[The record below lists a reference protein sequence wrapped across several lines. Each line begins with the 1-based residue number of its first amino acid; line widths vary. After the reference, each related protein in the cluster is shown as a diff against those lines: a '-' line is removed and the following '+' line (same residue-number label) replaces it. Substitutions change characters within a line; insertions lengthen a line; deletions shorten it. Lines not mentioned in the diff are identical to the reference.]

1 LEMAD
6 DLLVFEYPGLAARAN
21 VFFEALREREG
32 LARQFLASPAG
43 VVSEWILA
51 LPEPLQDTEID
62 RANRFLFSLL
72 SNPGFMRWAEDRQ
85 SRYEEQIRAVGKGEE
100 TKLEFSFDRDE
111 LFQELAG
118 AILEH
123 GGEEMAKELG
133 VSDLSRADE
142 EVLPNEVPKEMLLSE
157 SRFKVPLPKP
167 VNFNVAVNATVGA
180 TVAGAVAVVVV
191 AVFVVPVVVIG
202 LLDSGRFDREDLRR
216 VAVGLNEELL
226 QHAEQLRDEG
236 ELGPG
241 TPA

>member
-1 LEMAD
+1 MAD

-21 VFFEALREREG
+21 AFFEALKEREG
-32 LARQFLASPAG
+32 LAQQFLTSPAG
-43 VVSEWILA
+43 VVSEWILT
-51 LPEPLQDTEID
+51 LPEPLRDTEID

-72 SNPGFMRWAEDRQ
+72 GNPGFMRWAEDRQ
-85 SRYEEQIRAVGKGEE
+85 RRYEEQIRAVGKGDEA
-100 TKLEFSFDRDE
+100 KLEFSVDRDE

-123 GGEEMAKELG
+123 GGEELAKELE
-133 VSDLSRADE
+133 VRDLSRAE
-142 EVLPNEVPKEMLLSE
+142 EELLPNEVPDEVLLSE
-157 SRFKVPLPKP
+157 SRFKVPRPKP

-202 LLDSGRFDREDLRR
+202 LLDSEQFDREDLRR
-216 VAVGLNEELL
+216 VAVGLNEELV
-226 QHAEQLRDEG
+226 QHAEQLRDKG

-241 TPA
+241 ASA